1 MRQQLRLN
9 VLIPVAVLGLL
20 GAGFG
25 AYAMGSAPG
34 TGPVAAPVTTT
45 APAAPAAP
53 ATPAK
58 PPKPGPLTAEAWATG
73 ANELCGKAALEGQ
86 VIGEIQTKKMI
97 GQTLGRMD
105 KYFRLFNPG
114 LKALGWPKNRK
125 EMVLDLQ
132 DRYTRAAVAFRQAHQ
147 AFKSGNYLSAIELLE
162 TVPEIVGKPAKTFR
176 KLGAKVC
183 ADDAA
188 KYLRSAK
195 GTDSLEWMLLRYRT
209 VVVVFYAPKSRVDAV
224 GVAEARAAALDSGA
238 GFVAVN
244 VKSEAQVA
252 ALAIGYEVLNT
263 PTVLVF
269 VRGPKLKAHFT
280 GPVDRVTV
288 AQAVTNARR

>member
-25 AYAMGSAPG
+25 AYAMGGAPG
-34 TGPVAAPVTTT
+34 PDPVAAPVTTT

-53 ATPAK
+53 AAPGKTPR
-58 PPKPGPLTAEAWATG
+58 PGPVTAEAWATG
-73 ANELCGKAALEGQ
+73 ANELCRKAGLEGQ
-86 VIGEIQTKKMI
+86 VIGEIQTRKMMA
-97 GQTLGRMD
+97 QTFNRID
-105 KYFRLFNPG
+105 KYFRFFNPE

-132 DRYTRAAVAFRQAHQ
+132 DRYTRAAIAFRRAHK
-147 AFKSGNYLSAIELLE
+147 AFKSRNYLGAIDLLE

-176 KLGAKVC
+176 RLGATVC
-183 ADDAA
+183 ATDAA
-188 KYLRSAK
+188 KYLRSAR

-209 VVVVFYAPKSRVDAV
+209 VVVVFYAPKSRVDAIA
-224 GVAEARAAALDSGA
+224 VAEARAAALDSGA

-244 VKSEAQVA
+244 VKREAQVA

-263 PTVLVF
+263 PATLVF
-269 VRGPKLKAHFT
+269 VRGPKLKSHFE
-280 GPVDRVTV
+280 GPVDRVTI